1 LKQLAYVRSGS
12 INEKRV
18 QEEFH
23 ELVASYEFRKRFEP
37 GYFGIFKSPA
47 LRKRLAYGI
56 YATGLQ
62 QFGGIAAVTMYAAII
77 YESLGWNSGKQALAI
92 NGIQSILQLFAVLV
106 NTFTVDHFGRRSLLI
121 IGFSI
126 QTIALL
132 IMSSLTTSFPRN
144 NNHGAAVVEVA
155 MLFVVGLTYCWSNGP
170 IALIIASE
178 IFPQHVRDKAFG
190 LSLLGQTICL
200 IALTQPWPRLNEQI
214 GGKSYWLLF
223 SLNAVALV
231 SLPLLFNAASD
242 VLDFGHLRSARDER
256 YHT

>member
-1 LKQLAYVRSGS
+1 LEQLAYIRSGS
-12 INEKRV
+12 IDEKRV

-23 ELVASYEFRKRFEP
+23 ELVASYEFRKRFQP

-77 YESLGWNSGKQALAI
+77 YESLGWNSGKQSLAI

-106 NTFTVDHFGRRSLLI
+106 NTFTVDHFGRRTLLI
-121 IGFSI
+121 TGFSI
-126 QTIALL
+126 QAIALL
-132 IMSSLTTSFPRN
+132 IMSSLTTSFSHN
-144 NNHGAAVVEVA
+144 NDRGAAVVEVA

-170 IALIIASE
+170 IAIIIASE

-200 IALTQPWPRLNEQI
+200 IALTEPWPMLNERI
-214 GGKSYWLLF
+214 GGRSYWVLF
-223 SLNAVALV
+223 SLNVVALV
-231 SLPLLFNAASD
+231 SFLLTFSAASD
-242 VLDFGHLRSARDER
+242 ALDFGHLHSARDER
-256 YHT
+256 YYT